1 MTVWGLSIK
10 YYFCIMSGIYI
21 HIPFC
26 KRKCIYCDFYSVAV
40 SEEKLDAYLDAL
52 VKEYR
57 VRKAELGGSAVRTLY
72 IGGGTPSLV
81 PAENLGGL
89 LHGLCDV
96 AELEEVTIE
105 VNPDDVT
112 PVYARALAEIGVNRV
127 SMGVQSFDDGQLAM
141 LNRRHSGAQAAEA
154 VATLRQAGFSN
165 ISIDL
170 IYGIPGQTLE
180 SWAQTVG
187 KAVALDVP
195 HISAYSLTYEEGTR
209 LTRMRDAGKLQECSD
224 EQTVA
229 MFDLLGRVLTEAG
242 YEQYEISNFA
252 KPGMYSR
259 HNSSYWNFTPYI
271 GLGASAHSFD
281 GRMRRYNPSDLRG
294 YMAAVGERGY
304 AYEEEQETAD
314 ELYNEWVM
322 TRLRTVWGLDL
333 ANLRSRF
340 GNRRADYAEKV
351 LARFVDS
358 EDVAIENGVAR
369 LTHRGIMVSDMIFRD
384 LFLV

>member
-1 MTVWGLSIK
+1 
-10 YYFCIMSGIYI
+10 MSGIYI

-81 PAENLGGL
+81 PTEKLGGL

-154 VATLRQAGFSN
+154 VATLRQAGFCN

-170 IYGIPGQTLE
+170 IYGIPGQTPE

-195 HISAYSLTYEEGTR
+195 HISAYSLIVEEGTP
-209 LTRMRDAGKLQECSD
+209 
-224 EQTVA
+224 
-229 MFDLLGRVLTEAG
+229 F
-242 YEQYEISNFA
+242 YEIYGE
-252 KPGMYSR
+252 PGQ
-259 HNSSYWNFTPYI
+259 
-271 GLGASAHSFD
+271 D
-281 GRMRRYNPSDLRG
+281 
-294 YMAAVGERGY
+294 V
-304 AYEEEQETAD
+304 
-314 ELYNEWVM
+314 
-322 TRLRTVWGLDL
+322 L
-333 ANLRSRF
+333 A
-340 GNRRADYAEKV
+340 RRADGPNRILPPLPDLLRCRRLLPPSLSMLLFRPLLSSHPMLPVRCAS
-351 LARFVDS
+351 LRF
-358 EDVAIENGVAR
+358 
-369 LTHRGIMVSDMIFRD
+369 LPP
-384 LFLV
+384 